1 MENIKYL
8 RESVHRRRAQHAAII
23 KLERSKTMW
32 HPPEEL
38 QEIEEAGSDG
48 IVLEL
53 IDSFQTDVANR
64 FKRLHEAVARLDA
77 ATVKVEAH
85 TIRGSAG
92 QMGAEALAAL
102 CQAVEAGVPE
112 MSWPDREYQL
122 NQAEAR
128 FAEVNSAM
136 DEYVEARR
144 RDDGTRPSS

>member
-1 MENIKYL
+1 
-8 RESVHRRRAQHAAII
+8 
-23 KLERSKTMW
+23 MW

-38 QEIEEAGSDG
+38 REIEESGEDD

-53 IDSFQTDVANR
+53 IGCFQTDIASR
-64 FKRLHEAVARLDA
+64 FKRLHDAVARLDA
-77 ATVKVEAH
+77 ETVKAEAH

-112 MSWPDREYQL
+112 MSWPEREYPL

-128 FAEVNSAM
+128 FAEVYSAM
-136 DEYVEARR
+136 AEYVVAKRR
-144 RDDGTRPSS
+144 AGHDISTYR

>member
-1 MENIKYL
+1 
-8 RESVHRRRAQHAAII
+8 
-23 KLERSKTMW
+23 MW